1 MSVFDLKM
9 KTGRP
14 DLVEQWDVTASD
26 PQFLIEMK
34 MVRNSVPVPTHWSQ
48 SRRYLQY
55 KRGINKRPFKLPGF
69 IEDTGINRLR

>member
-26 PQFLIEMK
+26 PQFLVEMK
-34 MVRNSVPVPTHWSQ
+34 MIRNSVPVPTHWS
-48 SRRYLQY
+48 
-55 KRGINKRPFKLPGF
+55 
-69 IEDTGINRLR
+69 